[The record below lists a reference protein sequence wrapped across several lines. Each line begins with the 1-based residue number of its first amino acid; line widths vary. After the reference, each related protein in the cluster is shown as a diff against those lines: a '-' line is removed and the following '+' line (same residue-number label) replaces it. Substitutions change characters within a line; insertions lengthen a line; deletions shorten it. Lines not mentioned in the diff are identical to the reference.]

1 MDKTSLESFISVA
14 ELRSF
19 SKAAEKLHI
28 TQPAISKR
36 IASLEQQ
43 LGSKLF
49 IRDSKQIELSYSGQV
64 FLPHAH
70 AILQAMRD
78 SQIAVQNTKTQ
89 IAGNLAVGISH
100 HIGLHRMPSILKT
113 FTDNFPDVHL
123 QLRFITSEEAAS
135 LIQSDELEIAIITLP
150 EKAPDKI
157 QATILWQD
165 PLQIVVAG
173 NHELTEQLIDH
184 RISIEDLSRYPA
196 ILPSFDSYTG
206 QLIQPL
212 FQHTPII
219 RHIETNNLET
229 IRIMTTIGLGWAV
242 LPRSM
247 LNSQLQGLGL
257 AGDLRLPSRKL
268 GIMQRESRIISS
280 PAQAFIQTLKHSHA
294 AK

>member
-1 MDKTSLESFISVA
+1 MDKTTLESFVTIA

-36 IASLEQQ
+36 IANLEQQ
-43 LGSKLF
+43 LNSYLF
-49 IRDSKQIELSYSGQV
+49 IRDNKNIELSYSGQV
-64 FLPHAH
+64 FLQHAQ

-89 IAGNLAVGISH
+89 IAGNLAIGISH

-113 FTDNFPDVHL
+113 FTDSFPDVHL
-123 QLRFITSEEAAS
+123 QLRFITSEEAAG
-135 LIQSDELEIAIITLP
+135 LIQADELDIAIVTLP
-150 EKAPDKI
+150 ETAPEKVLI
-157 QATILWQD
+157 TTLWQD

-173 NHELTEQLIDH
+173 NHELTKQLDEH
-184 RISIEDLSRYPA
+184 RISIAKLSQYPA

-212 FQHTPII
+212 FKNTPII

-229 IRIMTTIGLGWAV
+229 IRMMTIIGLGWAV

-247 LNSQLQGLGL
+247 LNKQLQGLSL
-257 AGDLRLPSRKL
+257 ENTIRLPSRKL
-268 GIMQRESRIISS
+268 GIMQRATKITSRS
-280 PAQAFIQTLKHSHA
+280 AQAFIHTLQQSQ
-294 AK
+294 

>member
-1 MDKTSLESFISVA
+1 MDKTTLESFITIA

-19 SKAAEKLHI
+19 SKAANKLHI

-36 IASLEQQ
+36 IANLEQQ
-43 LGSKLF
+43 LNSQLF
-49 IRDSKQIELSYSGQV
+49 IRDNKNIELSYAGQV
-64 FLPHAH
+64 FLQHAQ

-78 SQIAVQNTKTQ
+78 SNIAVQNTKTQ
-89 IAGNLAVGISH
+89 IAGNLSIGISH

-123 QLRFITSEEAAS
+123 QLRFITSEEAAN
-135 LIQSDELEIAIITLP
+135 LIQTDELDIAIVTLP
-150 EKAPDKI
+150 ETAPDKVQI
-157 QATILWQD
+157 TTLWQD

-173 NHELTEQLIDH
+173 NHELTKQLDEH
-184 RISIEDLSRYPA
+184 RISIAKLSQYPA

-212 FQHTPII
+212 FKNTPII

-229 IRIMTTIGLGWAV
+229 IRMMTTIGLGWAV

-247 LNSQLQGLGL
+247 LNNQLQGLSL
-257 AGDLRLPSRKL
+257 ENNLRLPSRRL
-268 GIMQRESRIISS
+268 GIMQREAKIISS
-280 PAQAFIQTLKHSHA
+280 SAEAFIHTLQQS
-294 AK
+294 